1 VTSRAAAPGA
11 PRYGLLLLP
20 AGLIFAPFYAAMLL
34 IVAVSFVEYAGL
46 RSGEVV
52 FTLSNYA
59 AALLDGFN
67 QAVLIRTIRVGVIV
81 GIVSAI
87 AATPMA
93 YAIVRTKRP
102 RIRLALILVT
112 IVPFLVNALVRVF
125 ALTTVLGREGFLNF
139 VLVGLGLVERPGSFL
154 RTEFAVVLG
163 QTYFVLPFAI
173 LTITALMA
181 KLNENVEHAAATLG
195 ANPWQTFFRITL
207 PRLYPAIFSAG
218 LIAYALSVS
227 AFVVPLILGGDRYK
241 MYSNLIYDQVAFSG
255 DFGRAAALAIVLL
268 VFSVSLAEILRLLLV
283 KTVGPRR

>member
-1 VTSRAAAPGA
+1 VSCRANAPGA

-20 AGLIFAPFYAAMLL
+20 ASLIFAPFYAAMFL
-34 IVAVSFVEYAGL
+34 IVGVSFVEYAAL

-59 AALLDGFN
+59 TALLDPFN

-93 YAIVRTKRP
+93 YAIVRTKRA

-163 QTYFVLPFAI
+163 QTYFVLPFSI
-173 LTITALMA
+173 LSITALMA

-268 VFSVSLAEILRLLLV
+268 VFSVSLAELLRLLLV